1 MVTASGA
8 RRRAIAPLLVV
19 VFLAACSAAPSSPD
33 AAERHGTA
41 STTAPASEPQ
51 LHLDITMLRCGDVI
65 ATAESPSP
73 GHSVV
78 LGEVAL
84 PTETALQANPSG
96 QADPGG
102 QLFAKD
108 GLLIRPGASVELVV
122 PDIVHGQASI
132 GWGNPAI
139 RTRHLVIEG
148 CGSTTTTS
156 WLVYAG
162 GYWVAE
168 PTCLPLV
175 VKAGGASRQVSI
187 GVGTPC
193 PGRAPSPPT
202 TSG

>member
-1 MVTASGA
+1 
-8 RRRAIAPLLVV
+8 
-19 VFLAACSAAPSSPD
+19 
-33 AAERHGTA
+33 
-41 STTAPASEPQ
+41 
-51 LHLDITMLRCGDVI
+51 MLRCGDVI
-65 ATAESPSP
+65 ATADSPSP

-84 PTETALQANPSG
+84 PTETALQANPSA
-96 QADPGG
+96 QADLGG

-108 GLLIRPGASVELVV
+108 GLLIQPGASVELIV
-122 PDIVHGQASI
+122 PDGVHGQASI
-132 GWGNPAI
+132 GWGSPPI

-148 CGSTTTTS
+148 CRSTTTTS

-175 VKAGGASRQVSI
+175 VKAGGASGQVSI

-193 PGRAPSPPT
+193 PGQAPPSPPT
-202 TSG
+202 MSGSPSGGSLAPASKGAGPA